1 MNNLFGWAMSE
12 YLPHE
17 RFKWLKHVD
26 GFDLTSI
33 DKKKSDMIYS

>member
-1 MNNLFGWAMSE
+1 MNNLFGWAISE

-26 GFDLTSI
+26 RFDLTSI
-33 DKKKSDMIYS
+33 DKKK